1 MLSVK
6 QALWVAPQMPQFV
19 CRGITSHFMLGI
31 SIGNLA
37 IAATRS
43 MPGRRPKLL
52 ICAPER
58 APACRGLVIGRFVL
72 GIGIGI
78 SAVVV
83 PTYLGEVAPARLRGR
98 MVELY
103 EVMLCAGMLGALL
116 ADVAL
121 MHVPGNWRWMV
132 GMPFFPSAITAC
144 ELGCRLPGAAC
155 QQRGHVPC
163 CLPGGCCSS

>member
-1 MLSVK
+1 MV
-6 QALWVAPQMPQFV
+6 
-19 CRGITSHFMLGI
+19 
-31 SIGNLA
+31 
-37 IAATRS
+37 
-43 MPGRRPKLL
+43 
-52 ICAPER
+52 
-58 APACRGLVIGRFVL
+58 GRFVL

-103 EVMLCAGMLGALL
+103 EVMLCAGMLGSLL

-144 ELGCRLPGAAC
+144 EMGCRVPGSAW
-155 QQRGHVPC
+155 QQPAFGPC
-163 CLPGGCCSS
+163 CLPVGCCSGQGLRRGGCADAACCDAGSPAMATVALLHVLGNWR

>member
-1 MLSVK
+1 MLCLKS
-6 QALWVAPQMPQFV
+6 
-19 CRGITSHFMLGI
+19 
-31 SIGNLA
+31 
-37 IAATRS
+37 
-43 MPGRRPKLL
+43 
-52 ICAPER
+52 

-103 EVMLCAGMLGALL
+103 EVMLCAGMLGSLL

-144 ELGCRLPGAAC
+144 GSGC
-155 QQRGHVPC
+155 
-163 CLPGGCCSS
+163 

>member
-1 MLSVK
+1 MLGVSISSLCSTTFSPRQAP
-6 QALWVAPQMPQFV
+6 QALTLCP
-19 CRGITSHFMLGI
+19 
-31 SIGNLA
+31 
-37 IAATRS
+37 RS
-43 MPGRRPKLL
+43 
-52 ICAPER
+52 

-103 EVMLCAGMLGALL
+103 EVMLCAGMLGSLL

-144 ELGCRLPGAAC
+144 EMGRSMPGSAC
-155 QQRGHVPC
+155 QEPACAPC